1 MSYVKINGWAWLD
14 EEWIKNES
22 DPGVERRRYVY
33 EEKGSYLVASAWRFS
48 SPNSPL
54 TYKVQGKKFTSEE
67 KLESFMSTAWRWK
80 KGVSGGE
87 AN

>member
-14 EEWIKNES
+14 EDWAKS
-22 DPGVERRRYVY
+22 ATDADAERRRYVY

-48 SPNSPL
+48 SPSSPRV
-54 TYKVQGKKFTSEE
+54 YKVQGQRFTSEE

-80 KGVSGGE
+80 KG
-87 AN
+87 